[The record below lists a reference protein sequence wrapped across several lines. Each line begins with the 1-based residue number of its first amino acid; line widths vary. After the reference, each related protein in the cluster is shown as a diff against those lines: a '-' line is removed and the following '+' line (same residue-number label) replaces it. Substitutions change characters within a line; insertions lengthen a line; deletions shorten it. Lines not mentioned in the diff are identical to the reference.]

1 MQQCFHHLLPIKGV
15 EETVSNS
22 DREPEVPRERLPVY
36 HMAPGSSRLPVQLV
50 ETRRDLSQLHSGEL
64 RDRLGVGSLEGR
76 LTLAHICSTQDYRG
90 TGARRL
96 IACSSEW

>member
-15 EETVSNS
+15 EETVSNG
-22 DREPEVPRERLPVY
+22 DREPEVPRECLPVY

-64 RDRLGVGSLEGR
+64 RDRLGVSALEGR
-76 LTLAHICSTQDYRG
+76 LTLAHICSTEEQEATKLLEGRM
-90 TGARRL
+90 
-96 IACSSEW
+96 SSEW